1 MFFAKNMCKNLGENI
16 SKNVS
21 SKYKQKLLDHVNN
34 LPQMR
39 LSLVQENQLKNKNI
53 GSNWRFDR

>member
-1 MFFAKNMCKNLGENI
+1 MCKNLGENI